1 MLGEETRDSW
11 ILTGPIASQCHN
23 ASLCKR
29 LARRIGA
36 DRNALIDLAD
46 QAPVG
51 GEVDEHWRAC
61 CAQLSQTRLAE
72 RLVPRM
78 ALDVIRR
85 VCGRS
90 LRDSN
95 RNQGD
100 QRERGRDECWP
111 SDDPAALAQAEPSQ
125 RYGEQR
131 RNDQA

>member
-1 MLGEETRDSW
+1 MLGEETRDSR

-29 LARRIGA
+29 LARRIGV

-51 GEVDEHWRAC
+51 GEVNEHRRAC

-78 ALDVIRR
+78 ALV
-85 VCGRS
+85 VQLNGA
-90 LRDSN
+90 
-95 RNQGD
+95 
-100 QRERGRDECWP
+100 RET
-111 SDDPAALAQAEPSQ
+111 STAALPPGTPTVAVDEKNEVTISALRVIDTQASVPLVLGAHAS
-125 RYGEQR
+125 
-131 RNDQA
+131 